1 MGVFLFAAIALIG
14 LTVLLLLRPW
24 KSGRAQADATT
35 TRDLNTRLYRD
46 QLAELDRDL
55 AIGTLAPVD
64 HAQARA
70 DLQRRLL
77 EDAAQG
83 ETADAAPGTR
93 RTSLVLA
100 IALPVAAA
108 GLYAWLGAPAAL
120 VPQAPPPVAGAPTA
134 GQVEQMVADLAA
146 RLEKNPDDPKGWS
159 ILARSYHAMG
169 RFAEAEAAFGRIGPG
184 LERDPVLLADYADTL
199 AERAGGRLEG
209 KPMELVHAALRLD
222 PDNGM
227 ALSLAATA
235 AYQRQDFA
243 QAATYWQRLL
253 PKLPPE
259 SDEAK
264 WLQKM
269 LASIAAPGGP
279 GASASAAASAATA
292 TTTAAATAST
302 AAPPAPLQGTTAA
315 AADAGAE
322 AISGTVTLAPQLLD
336 AVRPGDTVFVF
347 ARAVDGGRM
356 PLAVQR
362 ARVADLPLKFKLDD
376 AMAMSPQSRI
386 SGAAAVRIEARVSRS
401 GNATPES
408 GDLHGSSA
416 PVKPG
421 ASGVDLKIDQVRP

>member
-1 MGVFLFAAIALIG
+1 MGLFLFAAIALIVI
-14 LTVLLLLRPW
+14 TVLLLLRPW
-24 KSGRAQADATT
+24 RSGRAAADATT
-35 TRDLNTRLYRD
+35 TRDLNTRVYRD

-55 AIGTLAPVD
+55 AIGTLAPAD
-64 HAQARA
+64 HEPARA

-77 EDAAQG
+77 EDATQVEAS
-83 ETADAAPGTR
+83 DAAPGTR

-108 GLYAWLGAPAAL
+108 GLYAFLGAPVAL
-120 VPQAPPPVAGAPTA
+120 LPQAPPPAAGAPTA
-134 GQVEQMVADLAA
+134 QQVEQMVAGLAA

-169 RFAEAEAAFGRIGPG
+169 RFAEAEAAFGRIGPA
-184 LERDPVLLADYADTL
+184 LDSDPLLLADYADTL
-199 AERAGGRLEG
+199 AERAGGKLEG
-209 KPMELVHAALRLD
+209 RPLELVQAALRLD

-243 QAATYWQRLL
+243 QAAIYWQRLL
-253 PKLPPE
+253 PRLPPDSE
-259 SDEAK
+259 EAK
-264 WLQKM
+264 WLRTT

-279 GASASAAASAATA
+279 MAPPGAAAS
-292 TTTAAATAST
+292 AST
-302 AAPPAPLQGTTAA
+302 AAPPAAITATPGSPPSA
-315 AADAGAE
+315 QAHAGATSV
-322 AISGTVTLAPQLLD
+322 SGTVTLAPQLLD
-336 AVRPGDTVFVF
+336 SVRPGDTVFVF
-347 ARAVDGGRM
+347 ARAVDGNRM

-376 AMAMSPQSRI
+376 SMAMSPQSRI
-386 SGAAAVRIEARVSRS
+386 SDAGAVRIEARVSRS

-408 GDLHGSSA
+408 GDPFGSSA

-421 ASGVDLKIDQVRP
+421 AKGVDLKIDQIRP